1 MTLDGL
7 PYVGHFTSK
16 TPNMYIASGF
26 AKWGMTNS
34 IASSMILRDLIISG
48 KSPWRDVYNP
58 SRLTISASTKN
69 FVVENLNVAE
79 QLIGGKLSAVPNH
92 VEIKPC
98 EGKLVEANGQRA
110 GAYRDEQGKLHVVD
124 TTCTHMGCELNW
136 NSAETSWDCPCH
148 GSRFS
153 NEGDIIE
160 GPAVRPLEFN
170 KDVNTIEKLIKDH
183 Y

>member
-1 MTLDGL
+1 
-7 PYVGHFTSK
+7 
-16 TPNMYIASGF
+16 MYIATGF

-34 IASSMILRDLIISG
+34 IASSMILKDLIIRG
-48 KSPWRDVYNP
+48 KSPWQDVYNP
-58 SRLTISASTKN
+58 SRLTITASTKN

-79 QLIGGKLSAVPNH
+79 QLIEGKLSAVPDH
-92 VEIKPC
+92 VELKPG

-110 GAYRDEQGKLHVVD
+110 GAHRDEQGKLHVVD
-124 TTCTHMGCELNW
+124 TTCTHMGCEVNW

-153 NEGDIIE
+153 IEGDIIE